1 MLEVNGLLDIFNPMK
16 YFSQAEYTSTWEM
29 LFRTVLY
36 GFWARFL
43 ASISLVGAF
52 WFGVYR
58 RRLFAGVILFVV
70 SVTIAY
76 LGGIIRMI
84 FL

>member
-1 MLEVNGLLDIFNPMK
+1 MFEINNFLDFFNPMK
-16 YFSQAEYTSTWEM
+16 YFSQAEYTSTWDT
-29 LFRTVLY
+29 LFKTVLY
-36 GFWARFL
+36 GFWARFM
-43 ASISLVGAF
+43 ASVSLFGAL

-58 RRLFAGVILFVV
+58 RRLLVGVILFVI